1 MEEEHGVVVG
11 SEGRGR
17 QEGGERMSINQIN
30 GDERDTK
37 EAGGAIARPASEHL
51 PSWFVSPL
59 IVE

>member
-1 MEEEHGVVVG
+1 MVG